1 MRRIGGRVST
11 ETILKILRGLDQVGR
26 WLGVIAMLLMLLM
39 IGAMIWEVV
48 ARRGFNA
55 PTMWANTVSYMFN
68 GTLFLLGAA
77 FTLRAN
83 QHVRID
89 FASSRLPLRVQHA
102 INAAFYLG
110 IFLPAIAM
118 TANFAIGKAIKA
130 YERGTLESMSA
141 WEPLI
146 WPFLTGIAIGLAS
159 FALQVLIEAVR
170 HLIGLWRPDA
180 VPGPSARE
188 QTAA

>member
-1 MRRIGGRVST
+1 MNEVEKLDRARR
-11 ETILKILRGLDQVGR
+11 Q
-26 WLGVIAMLLMLLM
+26 MLLL
-39 IGAMIWEVV
+39 
-48 ARRGFNA
+48 
-55 PTMWANTVSYMFN
+55 
-68 GTLFLLGAA
+68 LLGT
-77 FTLRAN
+77 FIIW
-83 QHVRID
+83 Q
-89 FASSRLPLRVQHA
+89 
-102 INAAFYLG
+102 
-110 IFLPAIAM
+110 LPALAL
-118 TANFAIGKAIKA
+118 TANFAVGKAIKA

-180 VPGPSARE
+180 VPGPSGRE